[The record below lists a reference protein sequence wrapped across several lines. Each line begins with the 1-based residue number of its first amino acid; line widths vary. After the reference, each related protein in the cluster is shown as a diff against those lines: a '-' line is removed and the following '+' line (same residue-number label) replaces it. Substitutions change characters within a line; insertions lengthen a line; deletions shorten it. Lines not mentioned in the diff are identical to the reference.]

1 MLALT
6 FSASDSIF
14 HGEYGGH
21 IGMEQNFPD
30 NALFLADNL
39 EVLRGINTGTVD
51 LIATDPPFNTQR
63 NRSGTAGFYVDNW
76 KWGDTGILPDQWK
89 WNEVHPAWLEQIADA
104 EPSLVKVI
112 EATKSCHD
120 DGIAAYLCFMGV
132 RLLEMKRVLKPT
144 GSIFLHCDHKANG
157 YLRMAMDAIFGHTN
171 FRNEIVW
178 KSSQGAKNNAKR
190 FHREHDTLF
199 YYSLEKSACTW
210 NPIYV
215 PLTEDEMAKQY
226 KYTDNEGR
234 RYGAWDLTVPGGAGY
249 EYEFLGTTRRW
260 RYPLRRMQELMEDG
274 RILHKSITPGCG
286 FKVARFKRYLT
297 DSDGALMGDVWTDI
311 KVLGRGSRER
321 TGSPDQKPLALYER
335 IVEVGSDPGDIVL
348 DPFAGCATTMIAAR
362 NLGRRFVG
370 IDRRKDAPLHVINRI
385 LGTSYKIEEERNNPH
400 FVGFIHQQF
409 SELGYHYAEQAP
421 VRTDDGSNVP
431 DLPPVYASRPASM
444 RRAEM
449 VRVLADRWGVR
460 CWGCGFEPPRVDYLE
475 LDHITPH
482 SGGGSNELDNR
493 ALLCGPCNRYKSN
506 ALTLVKL
513 RKDNERGNHWY
524 GNPPIDLSIQLRAA
538 ANWARDYMAARVVL
552 TCGC

>member
-1 MLALT
+1 M
-6 FSASDSIF
+6 FN
-14 HGEYGGH
+14 GEFGWQV
-21 IGMEQNFPD
+21 GMEQNFSD
-30 NALFLADNL
+30 NTLFLADNL

-63 NRSGTAGFYVDNW
+63 NRAGTAGFYVDNW

-89 WNEVHPAWLEQIADA
+89 RNEVHPAWLEQIGDA
-104 EPSLVKVI
+104 EPSLVQVI
-112 EATKSCHD
+112 EATKACHD

-144 GSIFLHCDHKANG
+144 GSIFLHCDHNANG
-157 YLRMAMDAIFGHTN
+157 YLRMAMDAIFGHAN

-199 YYSLEKSACTW
+199 YYSSKKSAHTW
-210 NPIYV
+210 NPIYA
-215 PLTEDEMAKQY
+215 PLTEDEVAKQY
-226 KYTDNEGR
+226 KYTDDEGR
-234 RYGAWDLTVPGGAGY
+234 RYGAWDLTVPGGTGY

-260 RYPLRRMQELMEDG
+260 RYPPKRMQELIEDG
-274 RILHKSITPGCG
+274 RILHESITPECG
-286 FKVARFKRYLT
+286 FKVARFKRYLR

-311 KVLGRGSRER
+311 KVLGRGSKER

-335 IVEVGSDPGDIVL
+335 IVEAASNPGDLVL

-385 LGTSYKIEEERNNPH
+385 LGTSYEIEEERNNPH

-409 SELGYHYAEQAP
+409 AELGYHYSERPP
-421 VRTDDGSNVP
+421 VRTDDDGDNIP
-431 DLPPVYASRPASM
+431 DLPPVYTSRPASM

-449 VRVLADRWGVR
+449 VKVLVDRWGVR
-460 CWGCGFEPPRVDYLE
+460 CWGCGFEPPRIDYLE
-475 LDHITPH
+475 LDHITPYT
-482 SGGGSNELDNR
+482 GGGSNELDNR

-506 ALTLVKL
+506 TLTLVKV
-513 RKDNERGNHWY
+513 RKDNERGKYWY
-524 GNPPIDLSIQLRAA
+524 GNPPIDLAIQLRVA
-538 ANWARDYMAARVVL
+538 ANWARDYLAARAQQGKFVAPP
-552 TCGC
+552 